1 MGSTTVAFPI
11 QRVETGKEIAGTC
24 VQFGFCTSVCPT
36 YVLDGQENDSP
47 RGRIAL
53 IRTMLEQGG
62 PPTPETVIHL
72 DRCLSCLSCTTTCA
86 AGVNYRELIDTA
98 RDYIEASGVR
108 PWHERAWRAAL
119 ARLLTSP
126 RTLSL
131 GMRMGRPWLSL
142 LASRPGRLGAMAR
155 LGRAPALRALAR
167 RENLTDLQSGIV
179 QADDAESLAIESGTV
194 PSGAGTG
201 RPAPAPA
208 SAPAATQGRAGL
220 GSASTPPAPYA
231 PSALSTPP
239 AAYAPATTFQPTQ
252 ADAATLHRVALLDGC
267 AQSALGPEI
276 NDATRR
282 LLTRLGVAIVAPPA
296 ARADACCGALPLH
309 MGRRDQARDMAAY
322 WVDAWGDLLDRQ
334 AIDAIVITT
343 SGCGSVIRHYAE
355 LFDAGDPRHARAQRV
370 ADNTLDISEC
380 IAKLAPRPGDAH
392 RGARVAY
399 HDACS
404 LKHGQKLTQPPRQ
417 VLRQLGF
424 EVLEPGESHLCCG
437 SAGTYNL
444 LQPAI
449 ADRLGERKAANLDAT
464 RPDVIVAGNLGCLVQ
479 ISRFTPVPIAHW
491 VQLVEWA
498 TGGPAPVGLETF
510 QPRAV
515 EPEAA
520 SGFAATPAG
529 EPALAD
535 AADPTSPDAFW

>member
-11 QRVETGKEIAGTC
+11 QRVEAGKEIAGTC

-126 RTLSL
+126 RALSL

-142 LASRPGRLGAMAR
+142 FASRPGRLGAMAR

-167 RENLTDLQSGIV
+167 RESLTDLQSDIL
-179 QADDAESLAIESGTV
+179 QADGTESVTIDSSTV

-201 RPAPAPA
+201 H
-208 SAPAATQGRAGL
+208 AAT
-220 GSASTPPAPYA
+220 APYA

-239 AAYAPATTFQPTQ
+239 AAYAPTTTFQPTH
-252 ADAATLHRVALLDGC
+252 AATATLRRVALLDGC

-296 ARADACCGALPLH
+296 ARAGACCGALPLH

-322 WVDAWGDLLDRQ
+322 WVDVWGDLLDRR
-334 AIDAIVITT
+334 AIDAIIITT

-355 LFDAGDPRHARAQRV
+355 LFDAGDPRQARARRV
-370 ADNTLDISEC
+370 ADHTLDISEC
-380 IAKLAPRPGDAH
+380 IARLALRPGDAH

-417 VLRQLGF
+417 VLRRLGF

-491 VQLVEWA
+491 VQLVDWA

-520 SGFAATPAG
+520 SGLAAAPAG